1 MAHSRIGASA
11 AERWMA
17 CPKSPAMSDG
27 VPRRSSE
34 YAMEG
39 TAAHAVAEHFLGHW
53 AKENGTDRP
62 IVYPSLLT
70 KVKVEEKF
78 FDVTEEMAA
87 AVQVYLD
94 TIYADAE
101 IFGKEKLLIEH
112 KFALPD
118 IHPELYGTNDC
129 CLYTETQSVIVYDYK
144 HGAGKVV
151 EAIENPQLM
160 IYALG
165 ALNEFPAADTVEMVI
180 VQPRAKHPEGPIRRF
195 TIGVEDLKAWGEKVL
210 KPLAYETDNPE
221 APFNLGKWCDW
232 CPGMGGCPAFHKH
245 AVQTMFGD
253 EVVPVATPLVERL
266 SAEKLAEIVAF
277 KPLAEKFLDA
287 CYEEVKA
294 RMMNGVGM
302 PGLKLVEG
310 RGVRKWVEDF
320 DSKSGKVF
328 QALKADMYETKIKSP
343 AQMEKAI
350 KAANLGMEL
359 LDGLVETSRGLLV
372 VPVEDKREE
381 YQIFDNFEF

>member
-1 MAHSRIGASA
+1 MAHSKIGASA
-11 AERWMA
+11 SERWMA
-17 CPKSPAMSDG
+17 CPKSPAMSEG
-27 VPRRSSE
+27 VPRKSSE

-39 TAAHAVAEHFLGHW
+39 TAAHEVAEHFLKQW
-53 AKENGTDRP
+53 LKVGTEKP
-62 IVYPSLLT
+62 TVYPSILSEVT
-70 KVKVEEKF
+70 VEGVRFE
-78 FDVTEEMAA
+78 VTEEMAA

-101 IFGKEKLLIEH
+101 LFGQEKILVEQR
-112 KFALPD
+112 FALPK
-118 IHPELYGTNDC
+118 IHPDLYGTNDC
-129 CLYTETQSVIVYDYK
+129 CLYTETQSVMVYDYK

-151 EAIENPQLM
+151 EAVENPQLM

-165 ALNEFPAADTVEMVI
+165 ALNEFPDATTVEMVI
-180 VQPRAKHPEGPIRRF
+180 VQPRAKHPEGPVRRF
-195 TIGVEDLKAWGEKVL
+195 AMSAEDLKAWGENIL
-210 KPLAYETDNPE
+210 KPAAYETENPE
-221 APFNLGKWCDW
+221 APFNPGKWCDW
-232 CPGMGGCPAFHKH
+232 CPGMSGCPALHKH

-253 EVVPVATPLVERL
+253 EVPDTMPLVERL

-294 RMMNGVGM
+294 RMTNGVSV

-320 DSKSGKVF
+320 DAKSGRIF
-328 QALKADMYETKIKSP
+328 QILKADMYDTKIKSP
-343 AQMEKAI
+343 AQIEYALKAVDV
-350 KAANLGMEL
+350 GPDV

>member
-39 TAAHAVAEHFLGHW
+39 TAAHAVAEHFLGQW
-53 AKENGTDRP
+53 AKEGGTDRP

-101 IFGKEKLLIEH
+101 IFGKEKLFIEH

-118 IHPELYGTNDC
+118 IHPDLYGTNDC

-180 VQPRAKHPEGPIRRF
+180 VQPRAKHPGGPVRRF
-195 TIGVEDLKAWGEKVL
+195 AMGVEDLKAWGEKVL
-210 KPLAYETDNPE
+210 KPAAYETENPE
-221 APFNLGKWCDW
+221 APFNPGKWCDW
-232 CPGMGGCPAFHKH
+232 CPGMASCPALHKH

-253 EVVPVATPLVERL
+253 EVPDTMPLVEKL

-294 RMMNGVGM
+294 RMMNGVSV

-350 KAANLGMEL
+350 KAANLGMDL
-359 LDGLVETSRGLLV
+359 LDGLVEVSRGLQV